1 MKREEENRARELR
14 CQGFSMKQIVETLN
28 VSKGSVSAWVRDI
41 ELPECL
47 LRNIENQRR
56 LGREQS
62 RITRLKNI
70 ARANIELNAKCKQE
84 ILPVSQRD
92 LWFAGLMVYAGEGSK
107 PSRVSSQ
114 RVEVANSDSN
124 ILRIFIK
131 FLTSIC
137 IVPKDKIRVRLILY
151 NDIDTEE
158 AFSYWSK
165 ELGVS
170 VSQFEKPFIKQSY
183 KDTPYRHLRR
193 SKYGT
198 AHVNVYD
205 VRIYRKI
212 MGWLQAVYEYN
223 NLDFRSD
230 GE

>member
-1 MKREEENRARELR
+1 MKLEEKNRARKLR
-14 CQGFSMKQIVETLN
+14 YHGLSMKQITETLN

-41 ELPECL
+41 QLPEYL
-47 LRNIENQRR
+47 QRNIENQRR
-56 LGREQS
+56 LGRERS

-70 ARANIELNAKCKQE
+70 AKANIELNVKCKQE

-92 LWFAGLMVYAGEGSK
+92 LWFAGIMVYAGEGSK
-107 PSRVSSQ
+107 PSRVSNQ
-114 RVEVANSDSN
+114 RVEAANSDSN

-131 FLTSIC
+131 FLTNVC
-137 IVPKDKIRVRLILY
+137 IVPKGKIKVRLILY
-151 NDIDTEE
+151 SDIDIEE
-158 AFSYWSK
+158 AYNYWSK
-165 ELGVS
+165 ELGIS

-198 AHVNVYD
+198 AHINVYD

-223 NLDFRSD
+223 NLDFRGD